1 MRKWITLLMT
11 LLVGASVSSANAN
24 TGQVSFEAG
33 YRHDNIRWKH
43 EIPSDDPIFK
53 EETKFKDLDI
63 FQIGIHGRSTVGC
76 NFYVRGSA
84 YWGWILDGDFER
96 SVGTAF
102 SRDDYFF
109 DFAGGQ
115 NLGRGEFDNNRTN
128 VIDDK
133 YVYGLNAAI
142 GYPFYFCDCTFIL
155 APVVGYAFDE
165 QNISLDDSGFDLNGY
180 NDFFFAVDRGCGG
193 CCDRKWIN
201 KWWGPFVGIDFN
213 YRPCNECWN
222 LYAEFEYHW
231 AHFNGKRN
239 QEIGADYFEFSASNF
254 HDDKFHSKDA
264 TGFVVAVGADYDLCN
279 CWTVGLSFKWQDW
292 TARRH
297 KKDECNSFFN
307 YFEHC
312 NPKTKQQAKW
322 QSYAINITVG
332 KEF

>member
-11 LLVGASVSSANAN
+11 LLVGASVSSANA

-33 YRHDNIRWKH
+33 YRHDNIRWKQ
-43 EIPSDDPIFK
+43 EIPSDHPVIK
-53 EETKFKDLDI
+53 EETKFKDRDI
-63 FQIGIHGRSTVGC
+63 FQFGLHGRSTVGC

-84 YWGWILDGDFER
+84 YWGWILDGDFDR
-96 SVGTAF
+96 SFETAF
-102 SRDDYFF
+102 NHNYFF
-109 DFAGGQ
+109 DFAPERFGHGA
-115 NLGRGEFDNNRTN
+115 LDNRRDN

-165 QNISLDDSGFDLNGY
+165 QNINLDDRNVEVDLYRDVLFG
-180 NDFFFAVDRGCGG
+180 VDGNN
-193 CCDRKWIN
+193 CCERKWIN

-213 YRPCNECWN
+213 YRPYNECWN

-239 QEIGADYFEFSASNF
+239 VDSPRGDYFFETSNLNTKS
-254 HDDKFHSKDA
+254 KFHSHDA
-264 TGFVVAVGADYDLCN
+264 TGLVVSVGADYDLCN
-279 CWTVGLSFKWQDW
+279 CWTLGLSFKWQDW

-297 KKDECNSFFN
+297 KKEDCNRFVDYFFS
-307 YFEHC
+307 EHC
-312 NPKTKQQAKW
+312 NHRLKQTFKW
-322 QSYAINITVG
+322 QSYAVNLTIG
-332 KEF
+332 REF